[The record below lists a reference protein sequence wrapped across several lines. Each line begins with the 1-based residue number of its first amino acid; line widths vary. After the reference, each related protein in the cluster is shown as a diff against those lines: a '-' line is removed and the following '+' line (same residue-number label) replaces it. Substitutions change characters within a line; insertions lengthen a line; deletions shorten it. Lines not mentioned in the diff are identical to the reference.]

1 MDNNSIVQESLSE
14 ILPAGEVQDVVES
27 RSMVQGAEA
36 LPAQQAHAV
45 SSELFAGSA
54 VPESVLDV
62 ALALVLNE
70 IAQQARS
77 ITNATGSA
85 VLLIRRGIPV
95 SRSTSGATAR
105 DVSAYLSECLV
116 CGDLS
121 WRNGASQN
129 CHDVDTDSRFD
140 STCCRRL
147 GLRSFVSVPI
157 QNDNKAVVAI
167 VQAFSSHP
175 HAFTDRDILTLKS
188 LGNHIVDHTEAASR
202 TFGSIPNTGGKV
214 NREAAPAEKSP
225 FPFKQWFYL
234 PKIAVLHERLNLGLG
249 VAIIVLAMLLGWT
262 IGRSEREA
270 GHQNKAVSSAPVVEH
285 AQIEIVPAKLDSAAG
300 VQPKTVESNVP
311 LTDLPVVDRKS
322 SDPLP
327 NGERKRNQ
335 VKKRHSLVST
345 PSHSDGWSSG
355 LVIFESGT
363 QVFPTTFPR
372 SPHASDSHSDEETK
386 SEQVKSN
393 DPGAPVTVREDVA
406 ERRLLRRVE
415 PDYPESAR
423 AQRLQGKV
431 ILTVR
436 VGKDGTVR
444 SLSRVAGDPQLVL
457 LAAKAVQQWKFAPLI
472 RGDGPVSFESQ
483 VTLSFELP

>member
-1 MDNNSIVQESLSE
+1 MDKPSILQESSSGFP
-14 ILPAGEVQDVVES
+14 PAGEVQGVVES
-27 RSMVQGAEA
+27 RNIFQGGEA
-36 LPAQQAHAV
+36 APADQAHGV
-45 SSELFAGSA
+45 SSERIPGSG

-77 ITNATGSA
+77 NTNATGSA
-85 VLLIRRGIPV
+85 VLLVRRGIPIC
-95 SRSTSGATAR
+95 RSTSGATAR
-105 DVSAYLSECLV
+105 DVSTFLSECTV

-157 QNDNKAVVAI
+157 QDDNKAVVAI
-167 VQAFSSHP
+167 IQVFSSRP
-175 HAFTDRDILTLKS
+175 QAFTDRDILALKG
-188 LGNHIVDHTEAASR
+188 LGGHIVDHTEAASR
-202 TFGSIPNTGGKV
+202 TFRSIPNTRGKE

-225 FPFKQWFYL
+225 FRFKQWFYL
-234 PKIAVLHERLNLGLG
+234 PKVAVLHERLNLGLG

-270 GHQNKAVSSAPVVEH
+270 GHQNKGASPAPVVEH
-285 AQIEIVPAKLDSAAG
+285 AQIEIMPAKPDNSAD
-300 VQPKTVESNVP
+300 VQPKTAESSVP
-311 LTDLPVVDRKS
+311 LTDVPGIDRQS
-322 SDPLP
+322 SDSLP
-327 NGERKRNQ
+327 NGESKKNEL
-335 VKKRHSLVST
+335 KKRRLVST
-345 PSHSDGWSSG
+345 PAHSDSWSSG

-363 QVFPTTFPR
+363 QVFPTKSLR
-372 SPHASDSHSDEETK
+372 SPHASDSHSNEDTK
-386 SEQVKSN
+386 SAQLKSS
-393 DPGAPVTVREDVA
+393 DPVTPVAVSEDVA
-406 ERRLLRRVE
+406 EQRLVRRVE
-415 PDYPESAR
+415 PDYPDYAR
-423 AQRLQGKV
+423 EQRLQGKV
-431 ILTVR
+431 ILNVR

-457 LAAKAVQQWKFAPLI
+457 LAAKAVQQWKFAPLV
-472 RGDGPVSFESQ
+472 REDRPVSFESQ